1 MELPKAEL
9 LVQAYLPLHQKYK
22 EIQVREIVPSLGALS
37 STASSELLLPP
48 FVSSFLMM
56 SLSQCLSFIYSN

>member
-1 MELPKAEL
+1 MELPKEEL
-9 LVQAYLPLHQKYK
+9 LVQGYSPLHQKYK
-22 EIQVREIVPSLGALS
+22 EIQVHEIIPSLGTLS
-37 STASSELLLPP
+37 SAASSDLLLPP